1 MASRKRER
9 VAVSSGIGHGATRLL
24 VGRST
29 ELNDLE
35 RHAAKARG
43 GAARAVLVRGPA
55 GIGRTSLLSSL
66 TERLRSNGM
75 AVRSFTGRET
85 AVRPEPYRA
94 AHELFGAAPT
104 PAPARTAPR
113 TRGTA
118 PAAAAACLAYAAQR
132 RLYGHAVALLATGPL
147 ALVLD
152 DAQWCDEASLK
163 CVDFVLR
170 RSADRPLLVL
180 FAQRTECGGPGAPML
195 GEILAQDRCDLL
207 ELGPLGEDETAR
219 LVTRALAGPPDE
231 RFVRRCAELSGG
243 NPHLLH
249 RLLAGLRE
257 AGVRPDTAGLHQL
270 EVVGQRVVAA
280 AVPAYLAGQP
290 RHLRQVARALA
301 ILGRDDAEPL
311 SALSGVSLKRLAS
324 ALDALRR
331 NDVIAPGTTGAMC
344 DAVRSAVLDGL
355 AAPKLEW
362 LRARAARVLNDAG
375 RPAWEVADQLV
386 LLKELTEPWM
396 LAVLRDAAAEA
407 PARTTSQASVRY
419 LQRALAAELTEGQRK
434 DVRIELA
441 RASAQVAPAMALWHL
456 RQALGDTTTARDR
469 APIAVEY
476 GMTAL
481 GSRSA
486 PEAIRMLGRTL
497 DALTAELGDDPT
509 PADRELL
516 TSVTS
521 ALLVTAVNEKGEM
534 AAVRERTGTRPTAP
548 EGDSPAERQ
557 LLSALSGFAAL
568 DGRPAH
574 EAAALA
580 RRSLRVEESVPG
592 GWWVLG
598 SSLVLALAD
607 EVDEAL
613 AGLDRSL
620 TGSRARYEPWMH
632 LGALAGRSLVRHGVG
647 DVAAAAADARAAVEF
662 AEQGERAPGA
672 PLAYIAL
679 GTVLLSQGR
688 TERAE
693 AAFDRAARPG
703 LERHIWEWHH
713 YLYAKGRA
721 RRERGDL
728 DGALEAWLRCGRSL
742 EEAGVTNP
750 VLAPWWLPATH
761 TLVGQGRTREAAD
774 LVARTEP
781 WVRRWGTPRAQGLG
795 LLAAGIVA
803 EGRARLDLLAEAV
816 DVLAGSPA
824 RLEHAKAAYQLGCE
838 LLRHDDARGARRHLR
853 KAIELATRCGYPM
866 LSERARR
873 LLVTAGGRMPQLA
886 SSPVDSLTDSER
898 KIAVLAKGGVSN
910 REIAEALFVTPRTVE
925 MHLTNV
931 YRKLDVRGRADLPA
945 QLAAYGPP
953 PGRRPRRPGR

>member
-29 ELNDLE
+29 ELNELE
-35 RHAAKARG
+35 RHAAKARD

-66 TERLRSNGM
+66 TERLRSDGM

-85 AVRPEPYRA
+85 AVRPRPYQA
-94 AHELFGAAPT
+94 AHELLGAAPT
-104 PAPARTAPR
+104 PAPARPAPR
-113 TRGTA
+113 ARATA
-118 PAAAAACLAYAAQR
+118 PAAASAACLAYAAQR
-132 RLYGHAVALLATGPL
+132 RLYGHAVDLLATGPL

-170 RSADRPLLVL
+170 RSAGRPLLVL

-243 NPHLLH
+243 NPQLLH
-249 RLLAGLRE
+249 RLLAGLRK
-257 AGVRPDTAGLHQL
+257 AGVRPDTGGLHQL

-280 AVPAYLAGQP
+280 GVPAYLAGQP
-290 RHLRQVARALA
+290 HHVRQVARALA
-301 ILGRDDAEPL
+301 VLGRDDAEPL
-311 SALSGVSLKRLAS
+311 SALSGVPLKRMTA

-407 PARTTSQASVRY
+407 PARTTTSRASVRY

-456 RQALGDTTTARDR
+456 RQALGDATTARDR

-521 ALLVTAVNEKGEM
+521 ALLVTAVNEKGAM
-534 AAVRERTGTRPTAP
+534 AAVRERTGPRATAP
-548 EGDSPAERQ
+548 AGDSPAERQ

-580 RRSLRVEESVPG
+580 RRSLRVQESAPG

-607 EVDEAL
+607 EIDEAL

-620 TGSRARYEPWMH
+620 TGSRARHEPWLR
-632 LGALAGRSLVRHGVG
+632 LGALAGRSLVRHGAG
-647 DVAAAAADARAAVEF
+647 DVAPAAEDARAAVEF

-693 AAFDRAARPG
+693 AALDRAARPG

-761 TLVGQGRTREAAD
+761 TLVGLGRTGEAAD
-774 LVARTEP
+774 LVARTAP

-838 LLRHDDARGARRHLR
+838 LLQHDDARGARRHLR
-853 KAIELATRCGYPM
+853 QAIELATRCGYPM
-866 LSERARR
+866 LSERARK

-953 PGRRPRRPGR
+953 PRRPGR